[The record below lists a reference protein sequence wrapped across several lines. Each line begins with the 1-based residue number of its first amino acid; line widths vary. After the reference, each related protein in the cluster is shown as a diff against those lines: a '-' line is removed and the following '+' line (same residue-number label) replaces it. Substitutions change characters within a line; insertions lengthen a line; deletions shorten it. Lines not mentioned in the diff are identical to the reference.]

1 MVLFLSMKLKDMT
14 AKGKAMETKISNEV
28 ENGNGTNR
36 LVAAVNPFIANTA
49 KDYDISYEAVEV
61 YYNRYGSTAM
71 FYEKLE
77 EHLKQ
82 RSF

>member
-1 MVLFLSMKLKDMT
+1 MNKPNTNKLF
-14 AKGKAMETKISNEV
+14 NQV
-28 ENGNGTNR
+28 ENDVPTKEQ
-36 LVAAVNPFIANTA
+36 LYKAAVNPFIASTA
-49 KDYDISYEAVEV
+49 KDYDMSYESVEV

-77 EHLKQ
+77 EHIKQ

>member
-1 MVLFLSMKLKDMT
+1 MKKDELITKNPADAKPVL
-14 AKGKAMETKISNEV
+14 
-28 ENGNGTNR
+28 
-36 LVAAVNPFIANTA
+36 AAVNPFIANTA
-49 KDYDISYEAVEV
+49 KDYDMTYEAVEV
-61 YYNRYGSTAM
+61 YHNRYGSTAI